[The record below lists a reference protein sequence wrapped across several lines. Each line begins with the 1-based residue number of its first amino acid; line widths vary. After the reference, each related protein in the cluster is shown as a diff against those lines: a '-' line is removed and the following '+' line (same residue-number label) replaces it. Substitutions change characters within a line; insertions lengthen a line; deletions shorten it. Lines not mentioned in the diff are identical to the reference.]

1 MKKLMVAAVTIA
13 MAVVA
18 NAASIKW
25 STTYEVADGGEGITS
40 ATVAYLVNVATL
52 SQTDLY
58 EAVSGGAT
66 LDAALSGKA
75 LQSATM
81 SDGVIST
88 TTFAIADSLVNTTI
102 KAYMVLFDSDLNA
115 LYFSEQKSALVQSAM
130 DTKFAFTS
138 DSSID
143 GIAADMSG
151 FNTSAGGWVSTAAV
165 PEPTSGLLLL
175 LGMAGLALKRK
186 QAYPSF
192 APRDYGGQVRC

>member
-186 QAYPSF
+186 QA
-192 APRDYGGQVRC
+192 